1 MNALE
6 TIAIVF
12 LLFAGGA
19 VVFLLVASW
28 VLDLYHWSK
37 DRG

>member
-12 LLFAGGA
+12 LLFAGIGI
-19 VVFLLVASW
+19 VFLLVASW